1 MDKSKIDILCE
12 YLNNNVAERYPIENE
27 ELVNN
32 TDYIKNGYLKMLAVV
47 LQQSETIYDSQ
58 LNMFKRIVSGAKT
71 DKKAE
76 DYLRMALD
84 IEIEDYIKFSNECKD
99 LNLKYRWVLDAM
111 IIICVQNK
119 QPEQIVLVAQF
130 CESLKITKKELN
142 YIATM
147 AGAIVKMSAFD
158 YVCAYEI
165 KEDTIPDY
173 VFSDYMYLVS
183 NGCVC
188 SNEHMTILQARC
200 REDVTVQILEKIK
213 EINTPCIKIIGAI
226 IDADDCKIFFE
237 NREKVILE
245 NCKFIGGNKNSLL
258 FNCCS
263 EIIIS
268 NSCFENFSERTLIF
282 NHSNSIM
289 VRDCKFKNCKKYHCA
304 NYDDWNELGGVIY
317 SERPSS
323 IERFDLINSLF
334 VDCGGENGL
343 SFYPF
348 AFISNIKS
356 FVDNCSF
363 ENCWHTNG
371 DGKDIVPDHEK
382 PTMFTEESS
391 ATNCKYVNSARFN

>member
-12 YLNNNVAERYPIENE
+12 YLNNNVAERYPIKNE
-27 ELVNN
+27 ELANN

-71 DKKAE
+71 DKKSE

-99 LNLKYRWVLDAM
+99 LNLKYRWVLDAL

-119 QPEQIVLVAQF
+119 EPEQIVLVAQF
-130 CESLKITKKELN
+130 CESLKITKKELG

-147 AGAIVKMSAFD
+147 AGAIVGMSAFD

-173 VFSDYMYLVS
+173 VFSDYMYLIS
-183 NGCVC
+183 GGCVC
-188 SNEHMTILQARC
+188 SNEHMTILQATC

-226 IDADDCKIFFE
+226 IDVDDCKIVFE

-245 NCKFIGGNKNSLL
+245 NCRFVGGSNNSLF

-263 EIIIS
+263 EIIIT
-268 NSCFENFSERTLIF
+268 NSCFENFSKRTLIF
-282 NHSNSIM
+282 NDSNSIM
-289 VRDCKFKNCKKYHCA
+289 VKDCKFKNCKMYYINCS
-304 NYDDWNELGGVIY
+304 DDWKVFGGVIY
-317 SERPSS
+317 SDRPSS
-323 IERFDLINSLF
+323 IVRFDIINSVF
-334 VDCGGENGL
+334 VDCGGVNSGNYYR
-343 SFYPF
+343 S

-356 FVDNCSF
+356 FVDNCIF
-363 ENCWHTNG
+363 ENCWHTNC
-371 DGKDIVPDHEK
+371 GKNIDPDSEK
-382 PTMFTEESS
+382 RTMFTTQSA

>member
-99 LNLKYRWVLDAM
+99 LNLKYRWVLDAL
-111 IIICVQNK
+111 IITCVQNK

-147 AGAIVKMSAFD
+147 AGAIVRMSAFD

-173 VFSDYMYLVS
+173 VFSDYMYLIS

-188 SNEHMTILQARC
+188 SNEHMTILQATC

-226 IDADDCKIFFE
+226 MDADDCKIIFE

-245 NCKFIGGNKNSLL
+245 NCKFIGGNNNSLL

-268 NSCFENFSERTLIF
+268 NSCFENFSKRTLIF
-282 NHSNSIM
+282 NDSNSIM
-289 VRDCKFKNCKKYHCA
+289 VRDCQFKNCKMHYS
-304 NYDDWNELGGVIY
+304 NGSDDWKVFGGVIY
-317 SERPSS
+317 SDRPSS
-323 IERFDLINSLF
+323 IARFDLINSLF
-334 VDCGGENGL
+334 VDCGGAN
-343 SFYPF
+343 SANYYRS

-356 FVDNCSF
+356 FVDSCSF
-363 ENCWHTNG
+363 ENCWHTSRG
-371 DGKDIVPDHEK
+371 DIDPDNEK
-382 PTMFTEESS
+382 RTMFTTQSS

>member
-1 MDKSKIDILCE
+1 MNKSKIDSLCE
-12 YLNNNVAERYPIENE
+12 YLNNNIAERYPIENE
-27 ELVNN
+27 ELANN

-47 LQQSETIYDSQ
+47 LQQSENIYDSQ
-58 LNMFKRIVSGAKT
+58 LNMFKRIVSGAGT

-99 LNLKYRWVLDAM
+99 LNLKYRWVLDVL
-111 IIICVQNK
+111 IITCVQNK
-119 QPEQIVLVAQF
+119 EPEQIVLVAQF

-147 AGAIVKMSAFD
+147 AGAIVRMSAFD

-173 VFSDYMYLVS
+173 VFSDYMCLVS

-188 SNEHMTILQARC
+188 SNEHMTILQATC

-226 IDADDCKIFFE
+226 MDADDCKNIFE

-245 NCKFIGGNKNSLL
+245 NCKFIGGNNNSLL
-258 FNCCS
+258 FKCCS

-268 NSCFENFSERTLIF
+268 NSCFENFSKRTLIF
-282 NHSNSIM
+282 NDSNSIM
-289 VRDCKFKNCKKYHCA
+289 VRDCKFKNCKMYYRESR
-304 NYDDWNELGGVIY
+304 YDWTVFGGVIY
-317 SERPSS
+317 SDCPFS
-323 IERFDLINSLF
+323 IARFDLINSLF
-334 VDCGGENGL
+334 VDCGGVN
-343 SFYPF
+343 SAYSYRS

-371 DGKDIVPDHEK
+371 GNIDPDDEK
-382 PTMFTEESS
+382 RTMFTTQSS

>member
-147 AGAIVKMSAFD
+147 AGAIVKMSEFD

-173 VFSDYMYLVS
+173 VFSDYMYLIS

-263 EIIIS
+263 EIIIC

-282 NHSNSIM
+282 NDSNSIM
-289 VRDCKFKNCKKYHCA
+289 VRDCKFKKCKMSYSI
-304 NYDDWNELGGVIY
+304 YVDDWAELGGVIY

-323 IERFDLINSLF
+323 IARFDLINSLF
-334 VDCGGENGL
+334 VDCGGVNDRNYYR
-343 SFYPF
+343 S
-348 AFISNIKS
+348 AFISNINS

-363 ENCWHTNG
+363 ENCWHKHRETEL
-371 DGKDIVPDHEK
+371 DPDCDDR
-382 PTMFTEESS
+382 TMFTKESS